1 MEFKLGLIRQENHKN
16 SDEKQ
21 SCGGFEAPL
30 GSLESRCGRMIVGVG
45 GGLVD
50 PQLLYVAICFV
61 ASRVPVTGWLLC
73 GGLFGEQKGERKCSV
88 NPPDG
93 FIFPF
98 SRPG

>member
-30 GSLESRCGRMIVGVG
+30 GSSESRGGRMIVGG

-50 PQLLYVAICFV
+50 SQLLYVAVCFV
-61 ASRVPVTGWLLC
+61 ASHVPVT
-73 GGLFGEQKGERKCSV
+73 LFGFFVAACLANRRE
-88 NPPDG
+88 
-93 FIFPF
+93 
-98 SRPG
+98 